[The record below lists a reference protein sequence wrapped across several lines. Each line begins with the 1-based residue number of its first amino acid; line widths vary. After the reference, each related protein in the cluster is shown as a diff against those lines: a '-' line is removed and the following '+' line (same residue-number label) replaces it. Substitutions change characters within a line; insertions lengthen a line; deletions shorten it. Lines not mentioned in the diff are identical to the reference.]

1 MDVGFL
7 RDKKIRLLMAEFGA
21 SSVAFVLYVFGKAYE
36 GDGYFLTW
44 DKDERLLAAEA
55 IQKPH
60 TYVSEVLQGCL
71 SRSIFD
77 DRVFQMFGV
86 LTSRGIQRR
95 YLETDLVEVTAHLG
109 ARNKDGPNGWEN
121 HAAWQGK
128 VYRWSAKPRASRGGY
143 PDFERT
149 CGYGSVTGI
158 GGANC
163 RHSYWPY
170 IEGVSE
176 RTYTDAELEAMKPE
190 NRPKIKFEGKE
201 YDDYQATQKQRQ
213 IERTA
218 RKLKRRKTAFEA
230 AGLTEDAQAAS
241 IRLRRLNQEYRVF
254 SKAAGLPEQRER
266 MRALYANNSSEAESD
281 IGDAVRRAAKS
292 ITQGKKVVGFTGLP
306 IPVIQ
311 TSPGGVHRIRLS
323 VLIISADNQHRQG
336 KEPGIALKMFPH
348 TVSTSFHYSVHGIAM
363 TVPAEER
370 CLSSFRRAMW
380 NVLNSPSCSLSKFSR
395 LPFHLIPCNSS

>member
-1 MDVGFL
+1 
-7 RDKKIRLLMAEFGA
+7 MAE
-21 SSVAFVLYVFGKAYE
+21 
-36 GDGYFLTW
+36 
-44 DKDERLLAAEA
+44 
-55 IQKPH
+55 
-60 TYVSEVLQGCL
+60 
-71 SRSIFD
+71 
-77 DRVFQMFGV
+77 
-86 LTSRGIQRR
+86 
-95 YLETDLVEVTAHLG
+95 
-109 ARNKDGPNGWEN
+109 
-121 HAAWQGK
+121 
-128 VYRWSAKPRASRGGY
+128 Y
-143 PDFERT
+143 PDFLEK

-241 IRLRRLNQEYRVF
+241 IRLRRLNQEYRGF

-348 TVSTSFHYSVHGIAM
+348 TVSTSFHYYSVHGIAM

-380 NVLNSPSCSLSKFSR
+380 NVLNSPSCSLSNFSR
-395 LPFHLIPCNSS
+395 FPFHLIPCNSS